1 MENILLIIVGL
12 FMVGMIVL
20 GLRKGM
26 VRMAFSLVSVFVVL
40 ILINILT
47 PPTKALLK
55 ETPIYTNIKTNIQ
68 EYVDKNV
75 AEATENITQAGAGA
89 QQKIIDNLPLPKE
102 VKKQLNQNNNE
113 KSYESLKVSSF
124 SDYMAEALADMV
136 INAVTF
142 VILFIIITILVKILI
157 RLLDIITKLP
167 VLHGVNSLGGGI
179 IGLVESV
186 IVLWLL
192 CILVTAFSATDWG
205 QNLCKAIASNGFLS
219 LIYDNNP
226 IQHLITGIFSV

>member
-1 MENILLIIVGL
+1 
-12 FMVGMIVL
+12 
-20 GLRKGM
+20 
-26 VRMAFSLVSVFVVL
+26 
-40 ILINILT
+40 
-47 PPTKALLK
+47 
-55 ETPIYTNIKTNIQ
+55 
-68 EYVDKNV
+68 
-75 AEATENITQAGAGA
+75 
-89 QQKIIDNLPLPKE
+89 
-102 VKKQLNQNNNE
+102 
-113 KSYESLKVSSF
+113 
-124 SDYMAEALADMV
+124 MAEALADMV